1 MNENVTAFFARLEAD
16 AALRERLEE
25 AEAAYPGSWELREAL
40 CEAVLLPIAAEQ
52 GLPFTLD
59 DLRKYETRKKMAR
72 ATQDPDEWLAEPD
85 DGGEIYWLL
94 DRGWSDDES
103 KFCGGK

>member
-16 AALRERLEE
+16 AALRAHLEE

-85 DGGEIYWLL
+85 DGGESYWLL

>member
-1 MNENVTAFFARLEAD
+1 MLENVTEFFERYDAD
-16 AALRERLEE
+16 EALRARVEE
-25 AEAAYPGSWELREAL
+25 AEAYYPGSLELREAL
-40 CEAVLLPIAAEQ
+40 CEAVLLPIAADI

-59 DLRKYETRKKMAR
+59 ELRKYETRKKMAR
-72 ATQDPDEWLAEPD
+72 ATQDPDEWLRQPID
-85 DGGEIYWLL
+85 DGESYWLL

>member
-16 AALRERLEE
+16 AALRARLDE
-25 AEAAYPGSWELREAL
+25 AEAAYPGSLELREAL

-72 ATQDPDEWLAEPD
+72 ATQNPDEWLTEPD
-85 DGGEIYWLL
+85 DGGESYWLL

-103 KFCGGK
+103 KFCSGK

>member
-72 ATQDPDEWLAEPD
+72 ATQDPDEWLAESD